1 MFGLTR
7 WSPFEDMLNF
17 HREVDRLFNQFRSDL
32 PSPSTGT
39 WGQSFQVR
47 TSHDAWT
54 VEVPLPGIDP
64 EHVTLEAAG
73 NSLSIR
79 VKQDEDTQNT
89 SRYEQTITVPQFLDL
104 EKITASHRHGML
116 VLTIPVKEAVKP
128 RRIAIE
134 PERSDAKRLNAA
146 A

>member
-1 MFGLTR
+1 MA
-7 WSPFEDMLNF
+7 
-17 HREVDRLFNQFRSDL
+17 
-32 PSPSTGT
+32 
-39 WGQSFQVR
+39 QSFQVHA
-47 TSHDAWT
+47 SDDAWK

-79 VKQDEDTQNT
+79 VKQDEGDAART
-89 SRYEQTITVPQFLDL
+89 RYEQTVTVPQFLDL

-116 VLTIPVKEAVKP
+116 VLTIPVKDAVKP
-128 RRIAIE
+128 RRIEIQAE
-134 PERSDAKRLNAA
+134 GRDQKRLNAA